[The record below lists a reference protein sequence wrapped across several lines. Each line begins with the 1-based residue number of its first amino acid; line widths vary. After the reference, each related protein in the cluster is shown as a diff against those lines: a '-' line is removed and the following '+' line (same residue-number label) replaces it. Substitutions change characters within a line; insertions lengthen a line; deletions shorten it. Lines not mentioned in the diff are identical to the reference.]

1 MPELFERFGQFCID
15 MQLAAALRGDVR
27 KGLFFRGA
35 APLPFGT
42 EIRSVRDLLDFLL
55 GNAIPES
62 A

>member
-1 MPELFERFGQFCID
+1 

-42 EIRSVRDLLDFLL
+42 AIRPVRDLLDFLP
-55 GNAIPES
+55 GNAVSQSP
-62 A
+62 